1 MEQERRIILREEL
14 KNGYFAVMDS
24 NSKQN
29 IEKPDGTLLSEEWFF
44 FVDDFHEGICLVV
57 GLDTKVYYIKED
69 GSIVPEV
76 DPPKVYPCVYDVTVV
91 FNENHSWNYMKS
103 NGELY
108 FEKWVKASFQAHKNS
123 ISLRLIFE
131 DGTTGIYE

>member
-1 MEQERRIILREEL
+1 MEQERKIILREEL

-29 IEKPDGTLLSEEWFF
+29 IEKTDGTLLSEEWFF
-44 FVDDFHEGICLVV
+44 FVDDFHEGNCLVV
-57 GLDTKVYYIKED
+57 GLDRKVYYIKED

-76 DPPKVYPCVYDVTVV
+76 DPPQVYPCAYDVTIV

-108 FEKWVKASFQAHKNS
+108 FEKWVKASFQAYENS